1 MKLLFTTI
9 FRRTFLL
16 ACFLSIIY
24 HYFYFDIYDLS
35 YILIIKIVLLIIA
48 AIEFVGMIM
57 YFKDSQK
64 KWKRS
69 NQPLFKYYT
78 NIRLL
83 FVYSF
88 TLYIFLPKGYSL
100 ANFIMVL
107 IFGVF
112 IGYRI
117 AIKTM
122 HTPDKKKE

>member
-57 YFKDSQK
+57 YFKDPQK

-69 NQPLFKYYT
+69 NQTLFKYYT

-88 TLYIFLPKGYSL
+88 TLYIFLPKGHSL
-100 ANFIMVL
+100 VNFIMVL

-112 IGYRI
+112 FGYRM
-117 AIKTM
+117 AIKIM

>member
-48 AIEFVGMIM
+48 AIEFVGMII

-100 ANFIMVL
+100 VNFIMVL

-112 IGYRI
+112 IGYRL